1 MPQCLRVCEC
11 VPVCVSV
18 PCVCRY
24 NLYIECLF
32 ACDARVRGQ
41 EGSASETLAA
51 LLKWANKGLTMFL
64 IIIKAATA
72 ATAAKN
78 CVTKLNESFLLPQKF
93 VQLLPSLRAQHV
105 L

>member
-1 MPQCLRVCEC
+1 M
-11 VPVCVSV
+11 
-18 PCVCRY
+18 CRY

-32 ACDARVRGQ
+32 ACDVRAGKK
-41 EGSASETLAA
+41 ASKTLAA

-64 IIIKAATA
+64 IIIKAAT
-72 ATAAKN
+72 AKN

>member
-1 MPQCLRVCEC
+1 M
-11 VPVCVSV
+11 CVSV

-32 ACDARVRGQ
+32 ACDVRARGQ

-72 ATAAKN
+72 ATAATAAKN